1 MHDAPPA
8 GMPPTDHATHH
19 ETQRAARDR
28 HTHAAAPHAA
38 GQTKRPKGE
47 NLKLQKIPQLVKL
60 QHGSPYCEDCGDIQ
74 HEGWLVAW
82 WPVNGRAAP
91 TTVVCAACHH
101 DRVRAIHPHKRR
113 RRR

>member
-1 MHDAPPA
+1 M
-8 GMPPTDHATHH
+8 
-19 ETQRAARDR
+19 
-28 HTHAAAPHAA
+28 
-38 GQTKRPKGE
+38 
-47 NLKLQKIPQLVKL
+47 KLQKIPQLVKL